1 MRVNFNIGEDYTE
14 APDVVT
20 INFLNFKLPEL
31 KNRKMFCSRIINAEY
46 ESREP
51 FLADKYSTYYVEL
64 PKMNNLKKADLP
76 KEWYD
81 LWDLCCIFKV
91 KIKEHEEEI
100 KMQAITNPVALE
112 LADEV
117 RKAAAPNEL
126 VNDTLD
132 NKWNLEDFRKL
143 VEWYERRAVRSERQ
157 KMAEEMIITA
167 IQEGASFTII
177 EAMCKNAGVTEARLA
192 ELKNQAQMA

>member
-81 LWDLCCIFKV
+81 LWDLC
-91 KIKEHEEEI
+91 
-100 KMQAITNPVALE
+100 
-112 LADEV
+112 
-117 RKAAAPNEL
+117 
-126 VNDTLD
+126 
-132 NKWNLEDFRKL
+132 
-143 VEWYERRAVRSERQ
+143 
-157 KMAEEMIITA
+157 
-167 IQEGASFTII
+167 
-177 EAMCKNAGVTEARLA
+177 
-192 ELKNQAQMA
+192 